1 MIKAIFL
8 DRDGVINHTVFRMGK
23 PRAPYTFEEFSFID
37 GVSASI
43 KAFKEAG
50 YLIIVVTNQPDV
62 SRGWVSRAQVDLI
75 NGHVKSCLPVDEIM
89 ACFHVDQDDCQC
101 RKPRPGMLIEASK
114 KWDIDLFQSF
124 MVGDRLSDV
133 EAGLKAN
140 CKTVLISE
148 SLLLPSEM
156 RAHHQSSSLIEAS
169 HWILSF
175 GTV

>member
-1 MIKAIFL
+1 MNKAIFL

-75 NGHVKSCLPVDEIM
+75 NDHVKSCLPVDEIM

-114 KWDIDLFQSF
+114 KWGIDLSQSF
-124 MVGDRLSDV
+124 MVGDRMSDV

-140 CKTVLISE
+140 CKTVLITDTLFSE
-148 SLLLPSEM
+148 SETRPYYKCASLL
-156 RAHHQSSSLIEAS
+156 EAS
-169 HWILSF
+169 FWIISQ
-175 GTV
+175 G

>member
-1 MIKAIFL
+1 MNKAIFL

-23 PRAPYTFEEFSFID
+23 PRAPYTFEEFSLID

-148 SLLLPSEM
+148 SPLLPSEM
-156 RAHHQSSSLIEAS
+156 LAHHQSSSLIEAS

>member
-1 MIKAIFL
+1 MNKAIFL

-23 PRAPYTFEEFSFID
+23 PRAPYSFEEFSLID
-37 GVSASI
+37 GVAESI
-43 KAFKEAG
+43 KAFKAAG

-75 NGHVKSCLPVDEIM
+75 NAHVKTCLPVDEIM
-89 ACFHVDQDDCQC
+89 ACFHVDEDNCQC

-148 SLLLPSEM
+148 SPLLTSEM

-169 HWILSF
+169 DWILSF